1 MNSKIEAKKEEMLG
15 KGAPV
20 IDNIALLLNRYRMEK
35 AEITEDKRVFT
46 FSKGA
51 TKYAIEYSN
60 HDKTLEVVCEPEDA
74 QPFNFVV
81 GTEVDGEFTSH
92 RVYIAK
98 RIASSL
104 PYGYLD
110 ETEALVLAH
119 LIVGLVTMADLS
131 YLTTFVHIADAK
143 DEKVSIASVVERITC
158 GDMRETGLKGVV
170 NTVIKNNQISLKP
183 IDFVDY
189 HFAAVQLRNN
199 IRHELGTN
207 DIFRRRVN
215 GINKYLHEH
224 NLIEK
229 MESLE
234 DEEKLHTPT
243 GNSHIPANHATKN
256 LAESK
261 AKTTTRTTTAVSVDG
276 SYDVNKG
283 CYTQVVLNGKITK
296 EVYEKILSLLK

>member
-1 MNSKIEAKKEEMLG
+1 MNSKVEAKKEEMLG

-20 IDNIALLLNRYRMEK
+20 IDNIALLLNRYKMEK
-35 AEITEDKRVFT
+35 AEITGDKRVFV
-46 FSKGA
+46 FSKDT
-51 TKYAIEYSN
+51 TKYTVEYTR
-60 HDKTLEVVCEPEDA
+60 HDKTLKIDCEQEDG

-81 GTEVDGEFTSH
+81 GVEVDGQFTSH
-92 RVYIAK
+92 RVFIVK
-98 RIASSL
+98 RIAANL
-104 PYGYLD
+104 PFGHLD

-119 LIVGLVTMADLS
+119 LIVGLVTMAELS
-131 YLTTFVHIADAK
+131 YLTTFVHIADVK
-143 DEKVSIASVVERITC
+143 DEKVSIASIVERITC
-158 GDMRETGLKGVV
+158 DDMRETGLKGVV

-189 HFAAVQLRNN
+189 HFAAVQLRNS
-199 IRHELGTN
+199 IRHVSSAN
-207 DIFRRRVN
+207 DIYRSRVN

-234 DEEKLHTPT
+234 DDEKLHIPA
-243 GNSHIPANHATKN
+243 GNSHIPAKRTTKN
-256 LAESK
+256 PAESK
-261 AKTTTRTTTAVSVDG
+261 VKTTAETTAVSVDG

-283 CYTQVVLNGKITK
+283 CYTQVVLNGEISK

>member
-20 IDNIALLLNRYRMEK
+20 IDNIALLLNRYKMEK
-35 AEITEDKRVFT
+35 AEITGDKRVFV
-46 FSKGA
+46 FSKDA
-51 TKYAIEYSN
+51 TKYTVEYSN
-60 HDKTLEVVCEPEDA
+60 REKTLEVVCEPEDA

-81 GTEVDGEFTSH
+81 GVEVDGQFTSH
-92 RVYIAK
+92 RVFIVK
-98 RIASSL
+98 RIAANL
-104 PYGYLD
+104 PFGHLN

-119 LIVGLVTMADLS
+119 LIVGLVTMTELS

-143 DEKVSIASVVERITC
+143 DDKVSIASIVERITC
-158 GDMRETGLKGVV
+158 GDMRETGLKGVIGKI
-170 NTVIKNNQISLKP
+170 IKNNQISLKQ

-199 IRHELGTN
+199 IHHESGTG

-215 GINKYLHEH
+215 GINKYFHE
-224 NLIEK
+224 NKLIEK
-229 MESLE
+229 MEALE
-234 DEEKLHTPT
+234 DEDDINPPTANSHTPT
-243 GNSHIPANHATKN
+243 KTPAK
-256 LAESK
+256 SK
-261 AKTTTRTTTAVSVDG
+261 TKTTINTTAVSVDG

-283 CYTQVVLNGKITK
+283 CYTQVVLNGEISK

>member
-20 IDNIALLLNRYRMEK
+20 IDSIALLLNRYKMEK
-35 AEITEDKRVFT
+35 AEITGDKRVFV

-60 HDKTLEVVCEPEDA
+60 HEKTLEVVCEPEDA
-74 QPFNFVV
+74 KPFNFVV
-81 GTEVDGEFTSH
+81 GAEVDGDFTSH

-98 RIASSL
+98 RIAANL
-104 PYGYLD
+104 PYGYLN
-110 ETEALVLAH
+110 ETEALVLAL
-119 LIVGLVTMADLS
+119 LIVGLITMEELS
-131 YLTTFVHIADAK
+131 YLTTFVHISDVK
-143 DEKVSIASVVERITC
+143 DEKVSIASIVERITC
-158 GDMRETGLKGVV
+158 DDMRGVKLKGVV
-170 NTVIKNNQISLKP
+170 DGVIKNNQISLKP

-189 HFAAVQLRNN
+189 HFAAVQLRNS
-199 IRHELGTN
+199 IRHVSDTS
-207 DIFRRRVN
+207 DIFRKRVN

-229 MESLE
+229 MEALE
-234 DEEKLHTPT
+234 DEDKLHIPT
-243 GNSHIPANHATKN
+243 GNSHIPANHADEP

-261 AKTTTRTTTAVSVDG
+261 VKTAAETTTVNVDG
-276 SYDVNKG
+276 SYDVNRG
-283 CYTQVVLNGKITK
+283 CYTQVVLNGEISK